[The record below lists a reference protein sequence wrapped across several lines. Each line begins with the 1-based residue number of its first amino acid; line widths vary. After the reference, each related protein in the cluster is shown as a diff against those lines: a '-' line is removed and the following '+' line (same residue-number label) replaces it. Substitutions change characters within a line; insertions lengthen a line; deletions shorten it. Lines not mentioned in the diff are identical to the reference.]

1 MTNSDNGG
9 LLAQEIILTI
19 AREYGWPGP
28 KPTEK
33 VPVTLDRD
41 ALEGVTGTYQVPE
54 FNVQVTIALHNG
66 TLIATLGGG
75 ESDELVPES
84 ETSFFRRRIG
94 DTLQFELENERAR
107 ALLFGSIR
115 AERID

>member
-1 MTNSDNGG
+1 MT
-9 LLAQEIILTI
+9 
-19 AREYGWPGP
+19 
-28 KPTEK
+28 
-33 VPVTLDRD
+33 
-41 ALEGVTGTYQVPE
+41 E